1 MLLDAMFGEPK
12 IIWTRVPH
20 PVVIIGNII
29 NWCDVNYNRGQHK
42 LRNGVLTL
50 GGLVTVSILLG
61 YTIASIP
68 QLWILEVLSVAV
80 LLAFRSLIDHVTAV
94 ADGLRLSLAEGRIM
108 VAKIVGRDISNL
120 DESGVVR
127 STIESAA
134 ENLSDGFIAPLFWYL
149 LLGLPGLLAY
159 KVINTAD
166 SMIAYK
172 SDKYE
177 EFGWATAK
185 LDDIINWVPARLSA
199 MVILLLNLKFDKIYI
214 VMRDAKLHRSPNAGW
229 PETAMATLLNIA
241 LAGPRTYNGVDGSDP
256 YINPEGDYILSLN
269 HITDCTKFLWQIWL
283 IIFSLVSFGSIVYW
297 LM

>member
-1 MLLDAMFGEPK
+1 
-12 IIWTRVPH
+12 
-20 PVVIIGNII
+20 
-29 NWCDVNYNRGQHK
+29 
-42 LRNGVLTL
+42 
-50 GGLVTVSILLG
+50 
-61 YTIASIP
+61 
-68 QLWILEVLSVAV
+68 
-80 LLAFRSLIDHVTAV
+80 VTAV
-94 ADGLRLSLAEGRIM
+94 AEALRLSLAEGRIM

-256 YINPEGDYILSLN
+256 YINPEGDYILSSN

-283 IIFSLVSFGSIVYW
+283 IIFSLVSFGSIMYW